1 MVINLKSPGKGIVQR
16 LLFSFQDLPF
26 PVLQVLCRKA
36 GLFSGWNSPPQGL
49 ALCPGLCEQ
58 VTEGQVQAG
67 AGGDLPSVV
76 SLELKLRA
84 RDDPQS
90 QFSFTIFGS
99 QVSFSLW
106 YRNIKSRQ
114 ALTSLKNVK
123 LGGKNGKQQALFLD
137 REVFNMEILLWC
149 FFLSQNTQ

>member
-1 MVINLKSPGKGIVQR
+1 MVINLKSPGKGIVHR

-76 SLELKLRA
+76 SFRA
-84 RDDPQS
+84 ETKGQR
-90 QFSFTIFGS
+90 
-99 QVSFSLW
+99 
-106 YRNIKSRQ
+106 
-114 ALTSLKNVK
+114 
-123 LGGKNGKQQALFLD
+123 
-137 REVFNMEILLWC
+137 
-149 FFLSQNTQ
+149 